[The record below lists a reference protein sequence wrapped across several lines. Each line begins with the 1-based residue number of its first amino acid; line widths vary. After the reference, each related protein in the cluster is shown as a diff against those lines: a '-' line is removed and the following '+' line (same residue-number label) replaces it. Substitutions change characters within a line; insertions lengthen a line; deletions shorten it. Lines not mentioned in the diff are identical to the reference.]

1 MLTLIT
7 MKKSLRKN
15 ILPLFISFV
24 CLLSSACSS
33 TPKIDDSKVID
44 NSDPFE
50 STNRSIYNFNDSL
63 DNYIFE
69 PAANAYVTV
78 TPNLF
83 RSGVT
88 NFFENILYL
97 NVILNSSLQGKLDQS
112 LSDIFR
118 FLFNSTLG
126 IGGLFDVA
134 TPMGLVRHEEDLG
147 QTLAVWGTSQG
158 AYLTLPGLG
167 PSSVLDIPDQ
177 ASSYFTNPINYM
189 AYTISLPVMSL
200 YFLNLRANLLTAS
213 ELRDEA
219 AIDPYSFTREAYLQ
233 SRRNKI
239 YDGNPPAEDFDS
251 LFDEEFFDEPL

>member
-1 MLTLIT
+1 MNKT
-7 MKKSLRKN
+7 LRKN
-15 ILPLFISFV
+15 ILTILISLV
-24 CLLSSACSS
+24 CILTTSCSS
-33 TPKIDDSKVID
+33 SPKIDDSKVID
-44 NSDPFE
+44 NTDPLE
-50 STNRSIYNFNDSL
+50 DTNRSIYNFNEGL

-69 PAANAYVTV
+69 PVANAYVTV

-83 RSGVT
+83 RSSVT

-118 FLFNSTLG
+118 FVFNSTLG

-134 TPMGLVRHEEDLG
+134 TPMGLEHHEEDLG
-147 QTLAVWGTSQG
+147 QTLAVWGSPQG
-158 AYLTLPGLG
+158 AFLTLPGLG
-167 PSSVLDIPDQ
+167 PSSVRDIPDQ
-177 ASSYFTNPINYM
+177 ASRYFTNPINYM
-189 AYTISLPVMSL
+189 ATTISLPVMSL

-239 YDGNPPAEDFDS
+239 YDGDPPVEDFDD
-251 LFDEEFFDEPL
+251 LFDEEFLDEPL